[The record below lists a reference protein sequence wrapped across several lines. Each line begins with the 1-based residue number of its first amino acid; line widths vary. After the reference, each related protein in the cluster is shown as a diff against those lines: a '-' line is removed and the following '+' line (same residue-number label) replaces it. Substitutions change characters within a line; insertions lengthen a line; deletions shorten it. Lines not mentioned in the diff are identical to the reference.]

1 MSVTV
6 DPALAYIVHFQQN
19 SGLTSQRPLMRYQS
33 RRILIEAGGLAV
45 VLALLGACATTTRT
59 VLVPSADSKDCV
71 VLMHG
76 LNRSY
81 RAMTKMARG
90 LQEAGFSTANV
101 DYPSQS
107 GPIEELA
114 PRVVEEGLDKCRNTN
129 AEQIHFV
136 THSIAGILLRYAHNE
151 SPIPDLGR
159 VVMLAPPNRGS
170 ELVDKTRH
178 WPGAEL
184 ISGKAGL
191 QLGTDAQSI
200 PAQLGPV
207 DFELG
212 VVAGTGTMS
221 FFSAML
227 TDPDDGKL
235 SIAETEVEGMD
246 DFLVVKKSH
255 HYIMTS
261 DKVIENTKA
270 FLLTGKFP
278 DSMAATSSVLSTQ

>member
-1 MSVTV
+1 
-6 DPALAYIVHFQQN
+6 
-19 SGLTSQRPLMRYQS
+19 MRYKL
-33 RRILIEAGGLAV
+33 RRILIAAGGPV
-45 VLALLGACATTTRT
+45 VILALLGACATTTRT
-59 VLVPSADSKDCV
+59 VLVPSADSRDCV

-81 RAMTKMARG
+81 RAMSKMAKG

-101 DYPSQS
+101 DYPSQL

-114 PRVVEEGLDKCRNTN
+114 PIVVNEGLEKCRATN
-129 AEQIHFV
+129 PEQVHFV

-151 SPIPDLGR
+151 SRIPDLGR
-159 VVMLAPPNRGS
+159 VVMLAPPNQGS
-170 ELVDKTRH
+170 ELVDKTKH

-191 QLGTDAQSI
+191 QLGTDEQSI

-227 TDPDDGKL
+227 PNPDDGKV
-235 SIAETEVEGMD
+235 SVAETEVEGMD

-261 DKVIENTKA
+261 DKVIENTEA
-270 FLLTGKFP
+270 FLRTGKFP
-278 DSMAATSSVLSTQ
+278 DSMAATSSVLSPQ